1 MPFPP
6 SRVEELF
13 QTAAKEGR
21 LAHAYLLTGA
31 PPAEL
36 ESLGKGLAAN
46 LLDADLEGHPDF
58 FVLRPE
64 SKSRR
69 VSIAQV
75 RSLEHSL
82 SRRPHKAP
90 LKVALILEAERMC
103 LPPAEAA
110 NAFLKTLEEPPD
122 HSLLI
127 LTSDRPEQLL
137 PTVRSRC
144 LTFPILPDKHP
155 APIEGIDELTRLWA
169 ESSEPTPLA
178 AYRRASILQSF
189 LLSTRDRLNAQSEQD
204 VEDEEGD
211 ENESAQSASLAGQL
225 VRVREDII
233 THLIRSAWG
242 RAQSSLRPEI
252 VREVDSLEKLRL
264 ALARNIDP
272 TLAIEVSCLRIAG
285 LT

>member
-144 LTFPILPDKHP
+144 LTFPILPDKNP

-189 LLSTRDRLNAQSEQD
+189 LLSTRDRLNAQSEQE

-211 ENESAQSASLAGQL
+211 ENESTQSASLAGQL

>member
-144 LTFPILPDKHP
+144 LTFPILPGKHP

-189 LLSTRDRLNAQSEQD
+189 LLSTRDRLNAQSEQE

-211 ENESAQSASLAGQL
+211 ENESAQSASLARQL

>member
-127 LTSDRPEQLL
+127 LISDRPEQLL

-189 LLSTRDRLNAQSEQD
+189 LLSTRDRLNAQSEQE

-233 THLIRSAWG
+233 TRLIRSAWG

>member
-13 QTAAKEGR
+13 QAAAKEGR

-155 APIEGIDELTRLWA
+155 APIEGIEELTRLWA

-189 LLSTRDRLNAQSEQD
+189 LLSTRDRLNAQSEQE

>member
-155 APIEGIDELTRLWA
+155 APVEGIDELTRLWA

-189 LLSTRDRLNAQSEQD
+189 LLSTRDRLNAQSEQE

-211 ENESAQSASLAGQL
+211 ENESAQSATLAGQL

>member
-6 SRVEELF
+6 SRVEQLF

-189 LLSTRDRLNAQSEQD
+189 LLSTRDRLNAQSEQE

-233 THLIRSAWG
+233 THLICSAWG

>member
-21 LAHAYLLTGA
+21 LAHAHLLTGA

-36 ESLGKGLAAN
+36 ESLGRGLAAN
-46 LLDADLEGHPDF
+46 LLDAELEGHPDF
-58 FVLRPE
+58 FILRPE

-75 RSLEHSL
+75 RQLEHSL
-82 SRRPHKAP
+82 SRRPHRAA

-144 LTFPILPDKHP
+144 LTFPILPNQN
-155 APIEGIDELTRLWA
+155 PIPIPGLDELTTQWNQRTEGNA
-169 ESSEPTPLA
+169 LA
-178 AYRRASILQSF
+178 AYRRASLLQSF
-189 LLSTRDRLNAQSEQD
+189 LLATRERLADETEE
-204 VEDEEGD
+204 EDG
-211 ENESAQSASLAGQL
+211 ENESAQSAASAGQL
-225 VRVREDII
+225 VRVREDVIS
-233 THLIRSAWG
+233 HLIRAAWQ
-242 RAQSSLRPEI
+242 RAGSTLQPEI
-252 VREVDSLEKLRL
+252 VREVDALEKLRF
-264 ALARNIDP
+264 ALARNVDQ

-285 LT
+285 LV

>member
-90 LKVALILEAERMC
+90 FKVALILEAERMC

-189 LLSTRDRLNAQSEQD
+189 LLSTRDRLNAQSEQE

>member
-155 APIEGIDELTRLWA
+155 APIQGIDELTRLWA

-189 LLSTRDRLNAQSEQD
+189 LLSTRDRLNAQSEQE

>member
-189 LLSTRDRLNAQSEQD
+189 LLSTRDRLNAQSEQE

>member
-189 LLSTRDRLNAQSEQD
+189 LLSARDRLNAPSEQE